1 MNHRKYSWVLYFY
14 QTLVHEIMFKMA
26 KKTVHHQESLLQKQ
40 MTIYFLFAHDDA
52 SKVIEFEMKSMA
64 RDTKA
69 SSEKDFPLLLL
80 WTTSIKDI
88 KGSLTAVFK
97 YDTIQE
103 IRASWN
109 QFRKKELFSIAFE
122 NTEVPIAIIS
132 Q

>member
-1 MNHRKYSWVLYFY
+1 
-14 QTLVHEIMFKMA
+14 MA

-109 QFRKKELFSIAFE
+109 QFRKKNYFPLHLRILK
-122 NTEVPIAIIS
+122 S
-132 Q
+132 QLPSSVSNARVSGNLLCVFQ